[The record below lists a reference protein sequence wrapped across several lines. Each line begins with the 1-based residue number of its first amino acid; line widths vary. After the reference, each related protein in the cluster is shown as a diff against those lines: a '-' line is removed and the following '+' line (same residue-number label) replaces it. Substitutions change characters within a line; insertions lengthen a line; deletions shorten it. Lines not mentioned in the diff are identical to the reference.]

1 MLFKDQLTKERIKFF
16 VLGMLVVIGMGM
28 LISANITV
36 VPMDLSEKSKEM
48 PVLGNGRYQ
57 ISAWGGTF
65 GSHSGG
71 FGAFVVDTLSGES
84 KIVYICVYGAPDK
97 GNVVNN
103 NLNKPFASME

>member
-48 PVLGNGRYQ
+48 PVLGNGR
-57 ISAWGGTF
+57 
-65 GSHSGG
+65 
-71 FGAFVVDTLSGES
+71 
-84 KIVYICVYGAPDK
+84 
-97 GNVVNN
+97 
-103 NLNKPFASME
+103 